1 VSRVEPLVS
10 IGLPVR
16 NGEQTVGRAIRT
28 VLDQDYTHLDVVISD
43 NASDDGTEEICRDLA
58 RSDTRVRYIRQP
70 QNIGM
75 IPNFYA
81 VLHQARGSYFKWMGH
96 DDWLA
101 PAFVRRCVEVLDD
114 DRSLIL
120 VTTRQGHVGAGGEI
134 ESASYGRNGLQSA
147 DPVERFQEMLRVYN
161 DSLLLLDPLYAMIRP
176 DRIAGLPRPV
186 MLYEDQVFA
195 GRLALTGPFGHID
208 EVLSYRL
215 PAPFVTRPGIA
226 RRLGVP
232 TWQVHVANL
241 LMCRELWTVVG
252 EAGLPRR
259 ERWAAR
265 SAIAP
270 FFLRRQQMT
279 IARRARKVAAVVSD
293 IPVRVLA
300 GVSRERAG
308 DADAHQC
315 SRTVA
320 STLSGDP

>member
-1 VSRVEPLVS
+1 VSRTEPLVS

-28 VLDQDYTHLDVVISD
+28 VLDQDYTHLELVISD
-43 NASDDGTEEICRDLA
+43 NASDDGTEEICRELA
-58 RSDTRVRYIRQP
+58 RSDTRIRYIRQP
-70 QNIGM
+70 ENIGL

-81 VLHQARGSYFKWMGH
+81 VLHRGRGTYFKWMGH

-114 DRSLIL
+114 DQSLIL

-147 DPVERFQEMLRVYN
+147 DPVERFRDMLRIYN
-161 DSLLLLDPLYAMIRP
+161 DSLLLLDPLYGMIRP
-176 DRIAGLPRPV
+176 GPVAGLPRPV

-195 GRLALTGPFGHID
+195 GRLALAGPFGHID

-215 PAPFVTRPGIA
+215 PAPYVTRAAIA

-232 TWQVHVANL
+232 TWQVHIANL

-259 ERWAAR
+259 ERRAAR
-265 SAIAP
+265 AAIAP

-279 IARRARKVAAVVSD
+279 MAHRARRVAGLVSD
-293 IPVRVLA
+293 IPARMLA
-300 GVSRERAG
+300 GLSRPRAA
-308 DADAHQC
+308 DADARRC

-320 STLSGDP
+320 PAPSADP